1 MDTSSPTTPSSEL
14 TIQADDFKDDSS
26 WDIGECISYDNV
38 GPINPPTSIEGYKQF
53 LAFRDT
59 RSKYLFNFPVKHCD
73 EDTFLYFL
81 DRVLRFFTSRGF
93 TPRILRSDYFSTFRS
108 HKCLTFY
115 EDHQCRHETSAPY
128 QQWQNAV
135 ERDIQT
141 ILGNVSAI
149 IHGQDFLRADIWGHA
164 LSH

>member
-1 MDTSSPTTPSSEL
+1 MTSR
-14 TIQADDFKDDSS
+14 TIHRGTSV
-26 WDIGECISYDNV
+26 YDNV
-38 GPINPPTSIEGYKQF
+38 GPINPPSIEGYKHF
-53 LAFRDT
+53 FAVRDT
-59 RSKYLFNFPVKHCD
+59 RSKYLFNF
-73 EDTFLYFL
+73 LYYL

-93 TPRILRSDYFSTFRS
+93 KPRILRSDYFSTFRS
-108 HKCLTFY
+108 HKFLTFY

-141 ILGNVSAI
+141 ILGNVSAT

-164 LSH
+164 L